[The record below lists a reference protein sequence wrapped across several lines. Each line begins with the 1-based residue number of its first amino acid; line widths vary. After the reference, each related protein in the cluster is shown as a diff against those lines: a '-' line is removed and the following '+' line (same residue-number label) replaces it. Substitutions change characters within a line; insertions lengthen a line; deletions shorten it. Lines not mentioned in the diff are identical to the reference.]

1 MSMRGCMALL
11 LLAGVAHADPSAWHV
26 SDERG
31 GELWLLGSVHLLRA
45 EDHPLPPIVDE
56 LYASADALAM
66 ELDLDDIDPVA
77 TQAQM
82 LGAATL
88 QPATSLQ
95 DVLGEAMYAAARDK
109 ARGMN
114 VDLDLLSRFK
124 PWLVAITLMELG
136 MSNQG
141 FRQEFGLE
149 QYLLRQAQN
158 DRKPIH
164 GLESIATQIGVL
176 DSLSFAEQSNLLE
189 QTLDELDSAGE
200 VMQELVRA
208 WRDGRL
214 EDLSQTL
221 MQDFESFPALY
232 DSLVVARN
240 ERWID
245 SLEELLASPQSHL
258 VVVGALH
265 LVGKHSVVELLTARG
280 LRVTPVR

>member
-88 QPATSLQ
+88 QPAMSLQ

-189 QTLDELDSAGE
+189 QTLNELDSAGE

>member
-189 QTLDELDSAGE
+189 QTLNELDSAGE

-221 MQDFESFPALY
+221 MQDFEPFPALY

-280 LRVTPVR
+280 LRVTPVH

>member
-1 MSMRGCMALL
+1 
-11 LLAGVAHADPSAWHV
+11 
-26 SDERG
+26 
-31 GELWLLGSVHLLRA
+31 VHLLRA

-189 QTLDELDSAGE
+189 QTLNELDSAGE